1 MLIFVAVFL
10 ALPSLAHADPISL
23 WALQN
28 ADILRAER
36 IQGAHRLRA
45 DDGLDELEDPALFRV
60 TTELGRTR
68 IPLDSLPLRA
78 DRVTSEKRVWASHWF
93 PYHEKDLFELPL
105 EPGKATLEKY
115 DRYRSDAKR
124 IPSKAALLQKQ
135 RFTDTVARWEGLCD
149 AWSIA
154 AVLLPEP
161 VTPASYKLRDNK
173 TVVAFSVG
181 DQKALLL
188 KTFEGVSSSTLQIYG
203 QRFYGGPR
211 KVVDGQSF
219 GWIQPD
225 LYPDQFHRFL
235 EVMLFERKTPFVI
248 DHDPSEAVWSEPV
261 DSANFEILPIQGRFD
276 QVFVRA
282 YIYPAKQLTR
292 ETKDQVGK
300 NEHVREYNYILG
312 GTIDVERHLNVEYGI
327 WLNKDFVKNSRDYRD
342 NLELQALVR
351 VDSRRSHPDF
361 VYVVPP
367 GLPALR
373 KPANPEI
380 DPAFVDSIVRPAG
393 H

>member
-1 MLIFVAVFL
+1 MLTLL
-10 ALPSLAHADPISL
+10 ALVLTIPAQAGPPLSR
-23 WALQN
+23 WAFEHT
-28 ADILRAER
+28 DVLRAER
-36 IQGAHRLRA
+36 LARPRLAA
-45 DDGLDELEDPALFRV
+45 DDNLDELEDPALTRV
-60 TTELGRTR
+60 TTEHGPTR
-68 IPLDSLPLRA
+68 IPLDALPLRVERTRA
-78 DRVTSEKRVWASHWF
+78 AKSVWSSHWF
-93 PYHEKDLFELPL
+93 PYHEKDLFESPAG
-105 EPGKATLEKY
+105 PGASTLEKY
-115 DRYRSDAKR
+115 DRYRTDAR
-124 IPSKAALLQKQ
+124 RTPSKAAPVQ
-135 RFTDTVARWEGLCD
+135 RQRWSDTVARWEGLCD

-154 AVLLPEP
+154 SVLLPEP
-161 VTPASYKLRDNK
+161 AEPASYRLKDGK
-173 TVVAFSVG
+173 TVVRFGVG

-188 KTFEGVSSSTLQIYG
+188 KTFEGISSAGLKIYG

-235 EVMLFERKTPFVI
+235 EVMLFERKLPFVL

-261 DSANFEILPIQGRFD
+261 DSANFEILPIHGRFD

-292 ETKDQVGK
+292 ETRDEVGK

-312 GTIDVERHLNVEYGI
+312 GTIDVDRNLNVEYGI
-327 WLNKDFVKNSRDYRD
+327 WLNKDFVKNYRDYRD

-361 VYVVPP
+361 VYVVPED
-367 GLPALR
+367 LPTR
-373 KPANPEI
+373 RTPANPEI
-380 DPAFVDSIVRPAG
+380 DPAFVDMIVKPAG
-393 H
+393 R